1 MTTASPSR
9 LGDALREVLARET
22 PPADA
27 LPWRRALAEAAREQL
42 AARGLPG
49 ARDEDWLY
57 TDTRPLAAPAVRR
70 AGPARRAGPLPA
82 DRLHLSPFAPEVVL
96 VNGRLDSAASRLDT
110 SLARLGGAVLGRLAL
125 DDQAGAGR
133 ASAARGTPWAHLN
146 AARFVDGISLRLPP
160 GHRGAGPIVVVH
172 TTAPDGA
179 GRSASTYPRLCIEA
193 GAGAE
198 ARVVEIFLADD
209 EGPELVDAVTEI
221 ELGEGARLA
230 HLRLQLQLGA
240 ARHIGTT
247 AARVARGAHYGLVD
261 VTFGGATHRHDVH
274 VDLVDEGADLTL
286 AGLYVLRDKDH
297 ADTHVVVDHRRPG
310 GTSQQV
316 VKGILDDRS
325 RGAFTGRVL
334 VHKDAQQTSGR
345 QAHHAL
351 LLDEGARV
359 DTRPQL
365 EIHAD
370 DVQCAHGATVGQL
383 DEEAIGYMQARAI
396 GREQARRLLIR
407 AFAHEVIKTIGHE
420 ALQKDLHRLLEARL
434 EGAHVGA
441 DPAAGR

>member
-1 MTTASPSR
+1 MTTGTTPH
-9 LGDALREVLARET
+9 LTDALREVLGREA

-27 LPWRRALAEAAREQL
+27 LAWRRALALSARENLL
-42 AARGLPG
+42 AHGLPG
-49 ARDEDWLY
+49 PRDEDWLY
-57 TDTRPLAAPAVRR
+57 TDTRPLAALALRR
-70 AGPARRAGPLPA
+70 AGPARRPGPLPA
-82 DRLHLSPFAPEVVL
+82 DRLHLSPFAPEAVL
-96 VNGRLDSAASRLDT
+96 LNGRLDTTASRLDT
-110 SLARLGGAVLGRLAL
+110 SLARLGGAVVSRLTL
-125 DDQAGAGR
+125 DEQARTGR
-133 ASAARGTPWAHLN
+133 ASAARGTPWTHLN
-146 AARFVDGISLRLPP
+146 AARFVDGLSLRVPP

-179 GRSASTYPRLCIEA
+179 GRSASTYPRLLVDV
-193 GAGAE
+193 GARAE
-198 ARVVEIFLADD
+198 ARIVEIFLADP
-209 EGPELVDAVTEI
+209 EGPELVDAVTEVEI
-221 ELGEGARLA
+221 AEGARLS

-247 AARVARGAHYGLVD
+247 AVRVARAGHYGLVD

-274 VDLVDEGADLTL
+274 VDLVEEEAALAL

-310 GTSQQV
+310 GTSAQI

-325 RGAFTGRVL
+325 RGAFTGRVR
-334 VHKDAQQTSGR
+334 VHQDAQKTSGR

-396 GREQARRLLIR
+396 GRVQARRLLVR
-407 AFAHEVIKTIGHE
+407 AFAHEVIKAVEHD
-420 ALQKDLHRLLEARL
+420 ALQQDLHRLLEARL
-434 EGAHVGA
+434 EGAHVGV
-441 DPAAGR
+441 DPAAGA